1 VSVSELGRLPLSY
14 HARAGKLTHFVG
26 VLYSSCSGPMQPI
39 ERMSNIGKCHYSELF
54 ARDRDHARYDFLT
67 QDTVKL
73 LRNQCCRHPRYDYLL
88 AYANIWSCS

>member
-39 ERMSNIGKCHYSELF
+39 ERMSNIRKCHYSELF

-73 LRNQCCRHPRYDYLL
+73 LRNQCCRHPWYDYLL